1 MISTNLKKHTSE
13 NPLQKFLIKNLQD
26 AVALE
31 VVNLK
36 PKSLVSVGCGEG
48 FDLKHILSI
57 YQPKKT
63 VGVDLSKS
71 ALNYAQKQLPEVEF
85 IQADATKLPFKDNR
99 FDLVIALE
107 ILEHI
112 PDYDKAL
119 SELKR
124 ISKNNAIITV
134 PWEPSFSMVSLM
146 RGKYLKSFGRH
157 PEHVNAWNKKTF
169 AKVIREHGFKIKKH
183 KIIFPWQMILLQN
196 EK

>member
-1 MISTNLKKHTSE
+1 MKSTNFKKHTSE
-13 NPLQKFLIKNLQD
+13 NPLQKFLIKKLQD

-31 VVNLK
+31 AVSLK
-36 PKSLVSVGCGEG
+36 PESLVSVGCGEG

-85 IQADATKLPFKDNR
+85 IQEDASKLPFKDNQ
-99 FDLVIALE
+99 FDLVVALE

-112 PDYDKAL
+112 PDYDKAI

-124 ISKNNAIITV
+124 IAKNKVIITV

-146 RGKYLKSFGRH
+146 RGKYLKRLGRH
-157 PEHVNAWNKKTF
+157 PEHINAWNKKSFT
-169 AKVIREHGFKIKKH
+169 KVIKKHGFKIKKH
-183 KIIFPWQMILLQN
+183 VIIFPWQMLIL